1 MKDIKDKAEK
11 SEQMVMEI
19 TKDIKSLDHA
29 KKYLSTSI
37 KSLKQLRMQ
46 ISDVEQLK
54 IVVPKRK
61 YREIGI
67 YPPTKRGK
75 QRNSR
80 SKTEITHIN

>member
-19 TKDIKSLDHA
+19 TRDIKSLDHA

-37 KSLKQLRMQ
+37 KYLKQLRMQ

-54 IVVPKRK
+54 VVVAKRK
-61 YREIGI
+61 YREIGNFI
-67 YPPTKRGK
+67 
-75 QRNSR
+75 Q
-80 SKTEITHIN
+80 INHLVII